1 MLQQPKLTSP
11 QNPGVFELSWPDRM
25 GTNNGFTCSKTFT
38 TSTQLIPPAMQRKR
52 VKHVRLGGAGEA
64 SEWTVFLGVTT
75 CYNRIKDKN
84 KPLKNGRVSW
94 LKLQKKDRRWKN
106 DSLSEESIDFY
117 WLLGSK
123 LEGQASFDPQFLLRR
138 PLWNPYSSVENIDRA
153 VGGLVDWNLVSKA
166 LGVCFQIQLI
176 H

>member
-11 QNPGVFELSWPDRM
+11 KIPGVFELSWPDRM

-52 VKHVRLGGAGEA
+52 VKHVRLGGRRRNGQC
-64 SEWTVFLGVTT
+64 LGVTT
-75 CYNRIKDKN
+75 CYNRIFQDMIN
-84 KPLKNGRVSW
+84 LWWLGGPSW
-94 LKLQKKDRRWKN
+94 LKLREKP
-106 DSLSEESIDFY
+106 IDFY

-138 PLWNPYSSVENIDRA
+138 PLWNPYSCEEHRSCSGG
-153 VGGLVDWNLVSKA
+153 VGWLEPS
-166 LGVCFQIQLI
+166 FQSTLKYVFKYN
-176 H
+176 